1 MTRIEKIEWALDEVG
16 KGIKE
21 AETLG
26 AFSVGRKVELAEK
39 GTRLA
44 YAAMREMVAE
54 LKEIKA
60 HGK

>member
-1 MTRIEKIEWALDEVG
+1 MERIEKIGKALDQIG
-16 KGIKE
+16 KDIKE

-26 AFSVGRKVELAEK
+26 TFSVGRKVELAER

-44 YAAMREMVAE
+44 YAAMREMLEE

-60 HGK
+60 NG